1 MQKIDLEKL
10 FFIDKNQLLGFIGF
24 TYSFDS
30 DYFMKTLAK
39 KSLGIEKRSDIR
51 DKEFFYIVTNILNNS
66 NEFLYDRIKIY
77 KNLKKGEIFHPK
89 LYIIKFND
97 KKNIIK
103 YRIITGSF
111 NLTLKS
117 LNNNLGEIGFC
128 YETKES
134 KQNFNKELNEFVN
147 FVLKTAGIKNA
158 NKNLIKIGNQKDFEF
173 IFQYNNQTIK
183 EKIENKLMG
192 NDIKEIHILS
202 PYWDLKNFINKL
214 NQKIILYNYNG
225 KKIDKK
231 DVKFM
236 RLNEK
241 SVDLNSYSQDN
252 IEIKNFKNYPEMKK
266 IDKELQKKI
275 YFWKGKKYFWKF
287 NNKTELIKKIDNY
300 LKSKIDNYLKSKDV
314 NVSEMKDLRKNL
326 IEKFENDLNFYINED
341 KNFIHAKIYILKK
354 SPKRNYL
361 FLGSFNATKQGLGLN
376 NKKNIEC
383 GVIFKNIKIGDI
395 LDNRWKKDDEYEES
409 NKEKK
414 NDFMEIVYLIDN
426 FLNELN
432 FKTKLIKSNEKNE
445 NLEIKIK
452 KFYNKIRKLE
462 NNINKLTIEIGETE
476 KQIKINENLKSEKD
490 LIISTDLKYVVNGLT
505 FEFFIKN
512 SKGNQRI
519 KRVVPLDLDK
529 EYIDKIDSEQEID
542 RNLEDTF
549 KEPVINEE
557 KSIYNLMEIKENG
570 ENGENGSS
578 DDKLKRFPFQSFV
591 KCLCERDYYLRFY
604 NYLKNNNDILNDFK
618 RDYGINENGFKS
630 ILRYY
635 LEKISN
641 IKNKQAREIK
651 RWIIKKFDLK
661 SIRK

>member
-1 MQKIDLEKL
+1 
-10 FFIDKNQLLGFIGF
+10 
-24 TYSFDS
+24 
-30 DYFMKTLAK
+30 MKTLAK
-39 KSLGIEKRSDIR
+39 LLGIEKRSDIR

-89 LYIIKFND
+89 LYIIKFKD

-128 YETKES
+128 YETEES

-183 EKIENKLMG
+183 EKIENKLMENG
-192 NDIKEIHILS
+192 IKEIHILS

-252 IEIKNFKNYPEMKK
+252 IEIKYFKNYPEIKK

-275 YFWKGKKYFWKF
+275 YFGRGKKYFWKF
-287 NNKTELIKKIDNY
+287 NNKTELIKN
-300 LKSKIDNYLKSKDV
+300 LKSKDV
-314 NVSEMKDLRKNL
+314 NVSEMKDLIKNL

-383 GVIFKNIKIGDI
+383 GVIFKNIKMGDI
-395 LDNRWKKDDEYEES
+395 LDNRWKKVDEYKKES
-409 NKEKK
+409 NKKKEK
-414 NDFMEIVYLIDN
+414 DFMKIVYLIDN

-476 KQIKINENLKSEKD
+476 KQIKINENLKREKD
-490 LIISTDLKYVVNGLT
+490 LVISTDLKYVINGLT
-505 FEFFIKN
+505 FEFF
-512 SKGNQRI
+512 KGNQRI

-529 EYIDKIDSEQEID
+529 EYIDKIDFEIPEI
-542 RNLEDTF
+542 RNFEDTF
-549 KEPVINEE
+549 KEFVINEE

-570 ENGENGSS
+570 ENRFS

-591 KCLCERDYYLRFY
+591 KYLCESDYYYLRFY
-604 NYLKNNNDILNDFK
+604 NYLKNNNDILKDFE
-618 RDYGINENGFKS
+618 RDYGINENAFKS

>member
-10 FFIDKNQLLGFIGF
+10 FFIDKNKLLGFIGF

-30 DYFMKTLAK
+30 DYFMKTLA

-89 LYIIKFND
+89 LYIIKFKD

-134 KQNFNKELNEFVN
+134 KQNFNKELNKFVN
-147 FVLKTAGIKNA
+147 YVLKTAGIKNA

-183 EKIENKLMG
+183 EKIENKLME

-252 IEIKNFKNYPEMKK
+252 IEIKYFKNYPEIKK

-287 NNKTELIKKIDNY
+287 NNKTELIKN
-300 LKSKIDNYLKSKDV
+300 LKSKDV
-314 NVSEMKDLRKNL
+314 NVSEMKDLIRNL

-409 NKEKK
+409 NKENE

-462 NNINKLTIEIGETE
+462 NNIDKLTIEIGETE
-476 KQIKINENLKSEKD
+476 KQIKINENLKREKD
-490 LIISTDLKYVVNGLT
+490 LVISTDLKYVVNGLT
-505 FEFFIKN
+505 FEFF
-512 SKGNQRI
+512 KGNQRI

-529 EYIDKIDSEQEID
+529 EYIDKIDFEIPGI
-542 RNLEDTF
+542 RNFEDTF
-549 KEPVINEE
+549 KELVINEE

-570 ENGENGSS
+570 ENRFS

-591 KCLCERDYYLRFY
+591 KKLCENDYYYLRFY

-618 RDYGINENGFKS
+618 DDYGINENAFKS

-661 SIRK
+661 NIRK